1 MAADLKAFSQLA
13 VPDSWFDLARRVIP
27 LLDNPAASGFQT
39 AAELLSAL
47 AAKRKQTPRGLGKQV
62 DAARFVL
69 ETYPHLVEDF
79 GVEGG
84 HSQIE
89 FLSKIHK
96 IDPREADRLAPRVL
110 AGGMTMDQMRAA
122 YAECLDKTRSGG
134 PASAVAARKRAFDF
148 ERVCVELMRRNPN
161 VFGAEG
167 ADEIKEGY
175 RIGRFSLDGAVVRS
189 GRVLVGMES
198 RVGGTLMSPRDALP
212 LLARFALLRHRLD
225 TMWLLVPN
233 WADRFAEAVRDEA
246 REWDVTGIRVALVEE
261 NGDQSRLVVM
271 GE

>member
-1 MAADLKAFSQLA
+1 MAADLKAFNELA
-13 VPDSWFDLARRVIP
+13 VPASWFDVARRVIP
-27 LLDNPAASGFQT
+27 LLDDPASSGFQT
-39 AAELLSAL
+39 VAELLSAL

-69 ETYPHLVEDF
+69 KEYPDLVESQ

-89 FLSKIHK
+89 FLAKIHK
-96 IDPREADRLAPRVL
+96 IDPSEAHRMAPRVL
-110 AGGMTMDQMRAA
+110 AGAMTMGQMRIA
-122 YAECLDKTRSGG
+122 YEEGVEKTRSGG

-148 ERVCVELMRRNPN
+148 ERTCVQLMRRNPEI
-161 VFGAEG
+161 FGANG
-167 ADEIKEGY
+167 VDEIKEGA
-175 RIGRFSLDGAVVRS
+175 RIGRFSLDGAVVRD

-225 TMWLLVPN
+225 TVWLLVPQ

-246 REWDVTGIRVALVEE
+246 REWDVTGIRVALVDEGGLE
-261 NGDQSRLVVM
+261 PNFV
-271 GE
+271 EIT

>member
-1 MAADLKAFSQLA
+1 MAADLKAFNRLA
-13 VPDSWFDLARRVIP
+13 VPERWFDMARQVIP
-27 LLDNPAASGFQT
+27 LLDNPAASGFKT

-47 AAKRKQTPRGLGKQV
+47 AAGRKQTHRGLGKQV
-62 DAARFVL
+62 EAARFVL
-69 ETYPHLVEDF
+69 QTYPDLVNDF

-122 YAECLDKTRSGG
+122 YAECVDKTRSGG
-134 PASAVAARKRAFDF
+134 PASAVAARMRAFDF
-148 ERVCVELMRRNPN
+148 ERTCVALMRRHPE
-161 VFGAEG
+161 VFGARS
-167 ADEIKEGY
+167 ADEIKEGC
-175 RIGRFSLDGAVVRS
+175 RIGRFSLDGAVVRD

-212 LLARFALLRHRLD
+212 LLARFALLLHRLD
-225 TMWLLVPN
+225 TVWLLVPQ
-233 WADRFAEAVRDEA
+233 WAERFAEAVRDEA
-246 REWDVTGIRVALVEE
+246 REWDVTGIRVALVNEGGTE
-261 NGDQSRLVVM
+261 PNFV
-271 GE
+271 EIT